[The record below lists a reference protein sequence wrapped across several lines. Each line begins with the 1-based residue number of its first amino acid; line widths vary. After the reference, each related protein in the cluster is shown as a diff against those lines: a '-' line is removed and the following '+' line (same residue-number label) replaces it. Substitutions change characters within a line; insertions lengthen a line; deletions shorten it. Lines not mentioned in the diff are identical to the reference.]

1 MRPVTTPKA
10 GAATERAIQDESTP
24 VRPERLH
31 LEQIEFDK
39 FWHTN
44 KGKAF
49 LAKGTKFRSGDEA
62 VAKHSVMEPT
72 KQKFPSLH
80 KLENRLPP
88 NSDVARIT
96 GVRKRSTVVTVGA
109 MIKFRQASDDKLRQW
124 AITVSKDPKCQTRQ
138 FCEILRVVA
147 EYMRHSREND
157 RVPDFTEIRSAI
169 VKRCNLEDSWGGH
182 LENHIRRLIDMIR
195 TPLIDHIYASLE

>member
-1 MRPVTTPKA
+1 MCKSA
-10 GAATERAIQDESTP
+10 ERAIQEETTP

-31 LEQIEFDK
+31 LEQIELDK
-39 FWHTN
+39 FWHTD

-62 VAKHSVMEPT
+62 VAKHSVTEPT
-72 KQKFPSLH
+72 KQKFPS
-80 KLENRLPP
+80 P

-96 GVRKRSTVVTVGA
+96 GVRKRSTAVTVGA
-109 MIKFRQASDDKLRQW
+109 MIKFKEASDDKLRQW